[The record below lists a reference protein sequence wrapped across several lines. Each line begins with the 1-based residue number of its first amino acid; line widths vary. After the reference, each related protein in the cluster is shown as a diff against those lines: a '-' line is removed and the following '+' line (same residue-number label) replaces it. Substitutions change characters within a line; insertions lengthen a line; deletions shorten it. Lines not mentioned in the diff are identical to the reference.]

1 MGCRNQIDGLMH
13 QIPCMAEVL
22 STKPA
27 EATQNYKKHRI
38 LLIVIL
44 TTDSI
49 L

>member
-1 MGCRNQIDGLMH
+1 MGCRNQINGFMH
-13 QIPCMAEVL
+13 RISTAEVL
-22 STKPA
+22 STKPT
-27 EATQNYKKHRI
+27 EATQNYKKHRV